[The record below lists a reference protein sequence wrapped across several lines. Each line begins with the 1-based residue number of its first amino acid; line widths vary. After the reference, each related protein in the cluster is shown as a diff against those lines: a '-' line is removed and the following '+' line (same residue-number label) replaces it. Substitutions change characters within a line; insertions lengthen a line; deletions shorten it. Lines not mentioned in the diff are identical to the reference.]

1 MEEQWKLAE
10 EQETNHK
17 PDFILPNNAILEVV
31 SSENEDQNE
40 THDEYSGLFGEKKKP
55 THAYDGEL
63 NAMTFN
69 HVKSSN
75 AFTKKA
81 PMFDVS
87 LMDQDEEFNRWLNQA
102 TDSKKLLSKK
112 SEDGWPKKKSHLW
125 QKSKRQETHLNGNKS
140 FNLPGV

>member
-1 MEEQWKLAE
+1 MKKLEEQWRLAE
-10 EQETNHK
+10 EQEINQK
-17 PDFILPNNAILEVV
+17 PDFILPNNTIIEVV
-31 SSENEDQNE
+31 SSENEEQSETNDQ
-40 THDEYSGLFGEKKKP
+40 YSGLFGEKKKP

-87 LMDQDEEFNRWLNQA
+87 LMD
-102 TDSKKLLSKK
+102 
-112 SEDGWPKKKSHLW
+112 
-125 QKSKRQETHLNGNKS
+125 
-140 FNLPGV
+140 